1 MNNQCCVCLEEEEND
16 NNTLILYN
24 HCGMYY
30 IHSEC
35 LYKWEQKYDDC
46 FICRQNL
53 KENNNGYSI
62 FNDGDTVFND
72 RDNILINIS
81 SSENISSSNNRVNS
95 MICTTTISFINLMLI
110 SIYIYYDI
118 VYKNK

>member
-1 MNNQCCVCLEEEEND
+1 MNNRCCICLEEEEND

-24 HCGMYY
+24 HCGVYY
-30 IHSEC
+30 IHNEC

-53 KENNNGYSI
+53 KQNNNGYSI
-62 FNDGDTVFND
+62 FNDGDNL
-72 RDNILINIS
+72 LINIS
-81 SSENISSSNNRVNS
+81 SSENVNSNNNNNNRVNS

-110 SIYIYYDI
+110 TVYIYY
-118 VYKNK
+118 KNSI